1 MAVATAE
8 PAGGTLARVADETTG
23 QRIKR
28 LRDELRWTQKD
39 LSNESGVSLATITS
53 LENDRPGKKG
63 ERVESLRRVMDALDR
78 GHREGAAGPTGA
90 DVDRQIIEVLT
101 QLGPADHRVTR
112 MGKARWISALVV
124 PPGTSD
130 EEIAAML
137 EDMHR
142 RRREGDQPNG

>member
-1 MAVATAE
+1 MAVATVQ
-8 PAGGTLARVADETTG
+8 PTGGTLARVADETSG

-63 ERVESLRRVMDALDR
+63 ERVESVRRVMDALDR
-78 GHREGAAGPTGA
+78 GRREGAGGPVDP

-101 QLGPADHRVTR
+101 QLSPADHRVTR
-112 MGKARWISALVV
+112 RGKARWITALVV
-124 PPGTSD
+124 PPGTTD

-142 RRREGDQPNG
+142 RRREGE

>member
-90 DVDRQIIEVLT
+90 DVDRQIIEVL
-101 QLGPADHRVTR
+101 
-112 MGKARWISALVV
+112 